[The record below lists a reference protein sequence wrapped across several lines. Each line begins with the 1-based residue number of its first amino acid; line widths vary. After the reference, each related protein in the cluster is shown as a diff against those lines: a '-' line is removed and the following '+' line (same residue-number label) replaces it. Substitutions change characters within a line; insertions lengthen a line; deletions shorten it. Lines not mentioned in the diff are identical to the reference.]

1 VICHLSTWSRFAY
14 ETSPNQGPIGKRGI
28 FSFCFHFEDNRVW
41 DERVTVSLENSLTDY
56 RKFLE
61 AWNLIEQA
69 LQ

>member
-1 VICHLSTWSRFAY
+1 MEERIHVKDA
-14 ETSPNQGPIGKRGI
+14 GKRGI